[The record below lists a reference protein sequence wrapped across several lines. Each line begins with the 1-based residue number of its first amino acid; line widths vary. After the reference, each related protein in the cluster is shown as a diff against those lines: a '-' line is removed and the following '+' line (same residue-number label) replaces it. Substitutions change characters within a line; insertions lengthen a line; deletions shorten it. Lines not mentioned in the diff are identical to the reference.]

1 LGYLCKKIILKNEQ
15 DRLMDKR
22 LYISDED
29 FIKGI
34 IKNEDMALS
43 ILYKLHFPMVL
54 NFILRN
60 NGNED
65 DAKDIYQEGIIT
77 LYNNIKNGI
86 FKQESKIK
94 TYLYSICRRI
104 WLTELKRKSDFT
116 GEIDDVNSFILIEK
130 EKENQ
135 IKENDR
141 KFIIMENSLKQLG
154 EPCRTILKDFY
165 IERLSMQ
172 DIADK
177 MCYTNMENAKT
188 QKYKCLQRLKKI
200 YFSTYNLNNI

>member
-1 LGYLCKKIILKNEQ
+1 
-15 DRLMDKR
+15 MDKR

-116 GEIDDVNSFILIEK
+116 GDIDDVSSFILIEK
-130 EKENQ
+130 EKEDH

-172 DIADK
+172 DIAEK
-177 MCYTNMENAKT
+177 MSYTNMENAKT

>member
-1 LGYLCKKIILKNEQ
+1 
-15 DRLMDKR
+15 MDKR

>member
-1 LGYLCKKIILKNEQ
+1 MGLT
-15 DRLMDKR
+15 DKR
-22 LYISDED
+22 LYVSDED

-34 IKNEDMALS
+34 IRNEEVALT

-54 NFILRN
+54 NFILKN

-77 LYNNIKNGI
+77 LYNNIKKGI

-104 WLTELKRKSDFT
+104 WLTELKRRNDFQ
-116 GEIDDVNSFILIEK
+116 GEINDVNGFILIEK
-130 EKENQ
+130 EKEDF

-141 KFIIMENSLKQLG
+141 KYIVMDNSLKQLG
-154 EPCRTILKDFY
+154 EPCSTILKDFY
-165 IERLSMQ
+165 VAKLSMQ
-172 DIADK
+172 DIAEK
-177 MCYTNMENAKT
+177 MNYTNMDNAKT

-200 YFSTYNLNNI
+200 YFSLYNFNTI